1 MILCDVGN
9 THYHFYIDGRV
20 FDEKEL
26 SIKNKEVYYIS
37 VNEEKEK
44 ILKKKN
50 RAISLNKM
58 VKFDTSYQGLG
69 IDRIMACKTIQT
81 GIVVD
86 AGSAITIDIMSE
98 GMHLGGTILP
108 GISSYIECYKSIS
121 DKLDMSLNMNIDFNV
136 LPNSTK
142 EAISFG
148 AIGSVVFMI
157 EKLSKGNK
165 IYFTGGDGQ
174 YLSRFF
180 ENSIYVRDLVFDGMK
195 QTIKMIKGN
204 KL

>member
-1 MILCDVGN
+1 MILCDIGN
-9 THYHFYIDGRV
+9 TNYHFYIDGKV

-26 SIKNKEVYYIS
+26 SIKNREIYYIS
-37 VNEEKEK
+37 VNDEKEK

-50 RAISLNKM
+50 SAISLNKM

-69 IDRIMACKTIQT
+69 VDRIMACKTIKS

-98 GMHLGGTILP
+98 GIHLGGTILP
-108 GISSYIECYKSIS
+108 GISTYIESYKSIS
-121 DKLDMSLNMNIDFNV
+121 DKLDTTFNMNIDFKV
-136 LPNSTK
+136 LPNSTR

-148 AIGSVVFMI
+148 AIGSIVFMI
-157 EKLSKGNK
+157 DNLSRGNK

-174 YLSRFF
+174 YLSKFF
-180 ENSIYVRDLVFDGMK
+180 KNSIYIKNLVFDGMK
-195 QTIKMIKGN
+195 QTIKELKI
-204 KL
+204 

>member
-1 MILCDVGN
+1 MILCDIGN
-9 THYHFYIDGRV
+9 TNYHFYIDGKV

-26 SIKNKEVYYIS
+26 TIKNRDIYYIS

-44 ILKKKN
+44 ILNKKN
-50 RAISLNKM
+50 SAISLNKM

-69 IDRIMACKTIQT
+69 IDRIMACKTIKS

-98 GMHLGGTILP
+98 SIHLGGTILP
-108 GISSYIECYKSIS
+108 GISSYIDSYKKIS
-121 DKLDMSLNMNIDFNV
+121 PALDTTFNMNIDFNI

-148 AIGSVVFMI
+148 SVGSIILMI
-157 EKLSKGNK
+157 EKLSKDNK
-165 IYFTGGDGQ
+165 IYFTGGDGK
-174 YLSRFF
+174 YLSKFF
-180 ENSIYVRDLVFDGMK
+180 KNSIYIKNLVFDGMK
-195 QTIKMIKGN
+195 QTIEELNI
-204 KL
+204 